1 MLKRKMLICLSLL
14 LFGVM
19 FIPGMVSA
27 GEFLNFEKHNGA
39 DVKDAIKILKKAHNI
54 HHKILTV
61 DTHLDTPLIMDI
73 YPSFFGEEF
82 DLSQRYQNA
91 DFQGFVFRQVDFPRM
106 QEGGLD
112 AGFFVA
118 YVAQGNRDE
127 EGNQAAIE
135 SILGLIDLIYEKV
148 DAHPELAKVVA
159 DPKEADRLEKRGKRA
174 IYIGIENGYAI
185 GNDLSMVETY
195 YDLGAR
201 YMTLSHSSNNDICD
215 SSTDPQGPEHGG
227 LSPFGEEVVAE
238 MNRLGMMVD
247 VSHISDDAVWDVL
260 AITTAPV
267 IASHS
272 NARALYDH
280 PRNLNDDLLEAIAEN
295 GGVVQVNLLYVS
307 ENDPD
312 TGERTAS
319 VADVVDHID
328 HIVAVAGIDHVGIG
342 TDFDGGG
349 VVDGCEDVSKLE
361 AITLELVKRGYNKN
375 EIRKI
380 WSENFMRV
388 FREVEYLGC
397 KQGA

>member
-1 MLKRKMLICLSLL
+1 MRKLKTLMYLSAVLVGIL
-14 LFGVM
+14 A
-19 FIPGMVSA
+19 IPGMILA
-27 GEFLNFEKHNGA
+27 GQFSDLDRNSMVEF
-39 DVKDAIKILKKAHNI
+39 KDAIKIQKKAHKI
-54 HHKILTV
+54 HNKILTI

-73 YPSFFGEEF
+73 YPDFFGEEF

-106 QEGGLD
+106 KEGGLD

-118 YVAQGNRDE
+118 FVSQGARDD

-135 SILGLIDLIYEKV
+135 AALGLIDLIREKV
-148 DAHPELAKVVA
+148 EAHPDLAEVVSA
-159 DPKEADRLEKRGKRA
+159 PKDAYRLQKESKRA

-185 GNDLSMVETY
+185 GNDFSMVESY

-247 VSHISDDAVWDVL
+247 VSHISDAAVWDVL
-260 AITTAPV
+260 AITTAPI

-280 PRNLNDDLLEAIAEN
+280 PRNLSDDLLNAIAEN
-295 GGVVQVNLLYVS
+295 GGVVQVNLLYLS
-307 ENDPD
+307 PNDPD
-312 TGERTAS
+312 TGERISTVS
-319 VADVVDHID
+319 DVVDHID
-328 HIVAVAGIDHVGIG
+328 HIVEVAGIEHVGIG
-342 TDFDGGG
+342 SDFDGGG
-349 VVDGCEDVSKLE
+349 VVDGCEDVSKFE

-388 FREVEYLGC
+388 FREVEDVAGR
-397 KQGA
+397 

>member
-1 MLKRKMLICLSLL
+1 MMRKLKTLMYLSAV
-14 LFGVM
+14 LFGILA
-19 FIPGMVSA
+19 IPGMILA
-27 GEFLNFEKHNGA
+27 GQFSDLNRNNMVEF
-39 DVKDAIKILKKAHNI
+39 KDAIKIQKKAHKI
-54 HHKILTV
+54 HNKILTM

-73 YPSFFGEEF
+73 YPDFFGEEF

-106 QEGGLD
+106 KEGGLD

-118 YVAQGNRDE
+118 FVPQGDRDE
-127 EGNQAAIE
+127 EGYQAAINE
-135 SILGLIDLIYEKV
+135 ALGLIDLIYEKV
-148 DAHPELAKVVA
+148 DAHPDLAKVVSE
-159 DPKEADRLEKRGKRA
+159 PKEAYRLQKESKRA

-185 GNDLSMVETY
+185 GKDLSMVESY

-247 VSHISDDAVWDVL
+247 VSHISDEAVRDVL

-272 NARALYDH
+272 NARVLYDH
-280 PRNLNDDLLEAIAEN
+280 PRNLSDDLLDAIAEN

-307 ENDPD
+307 PNDPV
-312 TGERTAS
+312 TGERTS
-319 VADVVDHID
+319 TVLDVVDHID
-328 HIVAVAGIDHVGIG
+328 HIVEVAGIDHVGIG

-361 AITLELVKRGYNKN
+361 AITLELVKRGYTKN

-380 WSENFMRV
+380 WSGNFMRV
-388 FREVEYLGC
+388 FREVEDVAGR
-397 KQGA
+397 

>member
-1 MLKRKMLICLSLL
+1 MRKLKTLMYLSAV
-14 LFGVM
+14 LFGILV
-19 FIPGMVSA
+19 IPGMILA
-27 GEFLNFEKHNGA
+27 GQFSDLDRNSMVEF
-39 DVKDAIKILKKAHNI
+39 KDALKIQKKAHKI
-54 HHKILTV
+54 HHKILTI

-73 YPSFFGEEF
+73 YPDFFGEEF
-82 DLSQRYQNA
+82 DLSRRYQNA

-106 QEGGLD
+106 KEGGLD

-118 YVAQGNRDE
+118 FVSQGDRDA

-135 SILGLIDLIYEKV
+135 EALGLIDLIYEKV
-148 DAHPELAKVVA
+148 GAHPDLAEVVSG
-159 DPKEADRLEKRGKRA
+159 PKDAYRLQKESKRA

-185 GNDLSMVETY
+185 GSDLSMVESY

-247 VSHISDDAVWDVL
+247 ISHISDEAVWDVL
-260 AITTAPV
+260 AITTAPI

-272 NARALYDH
+272 NARALFDH
-280 PRNLNDDLLEAIAEN
+280 PRNLSDDLLDAIAEN

-307 ENDPD
+307 PNDPD
-312 TGERTAS
+312 TGERISTVS
-319 VADVVDHID
+319 DVVDHID
-328 HIVAVAGIDHVGIG
+328 HIVEVAGIDHVGIG

-349 VVDGCEDVSKLE
+349 VVEGCEDVSKLE
-361 AITLELVKRGYNKN
+361 AITLELVKRGYTKN

-380 WSENFMRV
+380 WSGNFMRI
-388 FREVEYLGC
+388 FREVEDVAGR
-397 KQGA
+397 

>member
-1 MLKRKMLICLSLL
+1 MMRKLKTLMYLSAVLVGIL
-14 LFGVM
+14 A
-19 FIPGMVSA
+19 IPGMILA
-27 GEFLNFEKHNGA
+27 GQFSDLDRNSMVEF
-39 DVKDAIKILKKAHNI
+39 KDAIKIQKKAHKI
-54 HHKILTV
+54 HNKILTI

-73 YPSFFGEEF
+73 YPDFFGEEF

-106 QEGGLD
+106 KEGGLD

-118 YVAQGNRDE
+118 FVSQGARDD

-135 SILGLIDLIYEKV
+135 AALGLIDLIYEKV
-148 DAHPELAKVVA
+148 DAHPDLAKVVSA
-159 DPKEADRLEKRGKRA
+159 PKDAYRLQKESKRA

-185 GNDLSMVETY
+185 GNDLSMVESY

-247 VSHISDDAVWDVL
+247 ISHISDDAVWDVL
-260 AITTAPV
+260 AITTAPI

-272 NARALYDH
+272 NARVLYDH
-280 PRNLNDDLLEAIAEN
+280 PRNLSDDLLDAIAEN

-307 ENDPD
+307 PNDPD
-312 TGERTAS
+312 TGERISTVS
-319 VADVVDHID
+319 DVVDHID
-328 HIVAVAGIDHVGIG
+328 HIVKVAGINHVGIG
-342 TDFDGGG
+342 SDFDGGA

-361 AITLELVKRGYNKN
+361 AITLELVKRGYTKN
-375 EIRKI
+375 EIHKI
-380 WSENFMRV
+380 WSGNFMRV
-388 FREVEYLGC
+388 FREVEDVAGR
-397 KQGA
+397 

>member
-1 MLKRKMLICLSLL
+1 MRKLKTLMYLSAVLVGIL
-14 LFGVM
+14 A
-19 FIPGMVSA
+19 IPGMILA
-27 GEFLNFEKHNGA
+27 GQFSDLDRNSMIEF
-39 DVKDAIKILKKAHNI
+39 KDAIKIQKKAHKI
-54 HHKILTV
+54 HNKILTI

-73 YPSFFGEEF
+73 YPDFFGEEF

-106 QEGGLD
+106 KEGGLD

-118 YVAQGNRDE
+118 FVSQGARDD

-135 SILGLIDLIYEKV
+135 AALGLIDLIREKV
-148 DAHPELAKVVA
+148 EAHPDLAEVVSA
-159 DPKEADRLEKRGKRA
+159 PKDAYRLQKESKLA

-185 GNDLSMVETY
+185 GNDFSMVESY

-247 VSHISDDAVWDVL
+247 VSHISDAAVWDVL
-260 AITTAPV
+260 AITTAPI

-280 PRNLNDDLLEAIAEN
+280 PRNLSDDLLNAIAEN
-295 GGVVQVNLLYVS
+295 GGVVQVNLLYLS
-307 ENDPD
+307 PNDPD
-312 TGERTAS
+312 TGERISTVS
-319 VADVVDHID
+319 DVVDHID
-328 HIVAVAGIDHVGIG
+328 HSVAVAGIDHVGIG
-342 TDFDGGG
+342 SDFDGGG
-349 VVDGCEDVSKLE
+349 VVDGCEDVSKFE

-388 FREVEYLGC
+388 FREVEDVAGR
-397 KQGA
+397 

>member
-1 MLKRKMLICLSLL
+1 MRKLKTLMYLSAV
-14 LFGVM
+14 LFGILA
-19 FIPGMVSA
+19 IPGMILA
-27 GEFLNFEKHNGA
+27 GQFSDLDKNSMVEF
-39 DVKDAIKILKKAHNI
+39 KDAIKIQKKAHKI
-54 HHKILTV
+54 HNKILTI

-73 YPSFFGEEF
+73 YPDFFGEEF

-106 QEGGLD
+106 KEGGLD

-118 YVAQGNRDE
+118 FVAQGNRDD

-135 SILGLIDLIYEKV
+135 EVLGLIDLIYEKV
-148 DAHPELAKVVA
+148 EAHPDLAAVVSE
-159 DPKEADRLEKRGKRA
+159 PKDAYHLQKKGKRA

-185 GNDLSMVETY
+185 GNNLAMLESY

-215 SSTDPQGPEHGG
+215 SSTDLQGPENGG
-227 LSPFGEEVVAE
+227 LSPFGEEVVTE

-247 VSHISDDAVWDVL
+247 VSHISDEAVWDVL
-260 AITTAPV
+260 AITTAPI

-280 PRNLNDDLLEAIAEN
+280 PRNLSDDLLEAIAEN

-307 ENDPD
+307 PNDPD
-312 TGERTAS
+312 TGERIST
-319 VADVVDHID
+319 VLDVVDHID

-342 TDFDGGG
+342 SDFDGGG
-349 VVDGCEDVSKLE
+349 VVDGCEDASRLP
-361 AITLELVKRGYNKN
+361 AITLELVKRGYNRN
-375 EIRKI
+375 EIHKI
-380 WSENFMRV
+380 WSGNFMRV
-388 FREVEYLGC
+388 FRKVGHVAF
-397 KQGA
+397 K

>member
-1 MLKRKMLICLSLL
+1 MRKLKTLMYLSAV
-14 LFGVM
+14 LFGILA
-19 FIPGMVSA
+19 IPGMILA
-27 GEFLNFEKHNGA
+27 GQFSDLDRNSMAGF
-39 DVKDAIKILKKAHNI
+39 KDAIKIQKKAHKI
-54 HHKILTV
+54 HNKILTI

-73 YPSFFGEEF
+73 YPDFFGEEF

-106 QEGGLD
+106 KEGGLD

-118 YVAQGNRDE
+118 FVSQEDRDAV
-127 EGNQAAIE
+127 GNQAAIE
-135 SILGLIDLIYEKV
+135 EVLGLIDLIYEKV
-148 DAHPELAKVVA
+148 EAHPDLAEVVSA
-159 DPKEADRLEKRGKRA
+159 PKDAYRLQKESKRA

-185 GNDLSMVETY
+185 GNDLSMVKSY

-247 VSHISDDAVWDVL
+247 VSHISDAAVWDVL
-260 AITTAPV
+260 AITTAPI

-280 PRNLNDDLLEAIAEN
+280 PRNLSDDLLNAIAEN
-295 GGVVQVNLLYVS
+295 GGVVQVKLLYLS
-307 ENDPD
+307 PNDPD
-312 TGERTAS
+312 TGERISTVS
-319 VADVVDHID
+319 DVVDHID
-328 HIVAVAGIDHVGIG
+328 HIVEVAGIDHVGIG
-342 TDFDGGG
+342 SDFDGGG
-349 VVDGCEDVSKLE
+349 VVDGCEDVSKFE

-388 FREVEYLGC
+388 FREVEDVAGR
-397 KQGA
+397 

>member
-1 MLKRKMLICLSLL
+1 M
-14 LFGVM
+14 
-19 FIPGMVSA
+19 
-27 GEFLNFEKHNGA
+27 NFEKHGS
-39 DVKDAIKILKKAHNI
+39 DDFKDAIKIQKKAHKI

-118 YVAQGNRDE
+118 YVAQGNRDD

-159 DPKEADRLEKRGKRA
+159 DPKDAYRLEKKGKRA

-227 LSPFGEEVVAE
+227 
-238 MNRLGMMVD
+238 
-247 VSHISDDAVWDVL
+247 
-260 AITTAPV
+260 
-267 IASHS
+267 
-272 NARALYDH
+272 
-280 PRNLNDDLLEAIAEN
+280 
-295 GGVVQVNLLYVS
+295 
-307 ENDPD
+307 
-312 TGERTAS
+312 
-319 VADVVDHID
+319 
-328 HIVAVAGIDHVGIG
+328 
-342 TDFDGGG
+342 
-349 VVDGCEDVSKLE
+349 
-361 AITLELVKRGYNKN
+361 
-375 EIRKI
+375 
-380 WSENFMRV
+380 
-388 FREVEYLGC
+388 
-397 KQGA
+397 

>member
-1 MLKRKMLICLSLL
+1 MMRKLKTLMYLSAV
-14 LFGVM
+14 LFGILA
-19 FIPGMVSA
+19 IPGMILA
-27 GEFLNFEKHNGA
+27 GQFSDLDKNSMVEF
-39 DVKDAIKILKKAHNI
+39 KDAIKIQKKAHKI
-54 HHKILTV
+54 HNKILTI

-73 YPSFFGEEF
+73 YPDFFGEEF

-106 QEGGLD
+106 KEGGLD

-118 YVAQGNRDE
+118 FVAQGNRDD

-135 SILGLIDLIYEKV
+135 EVLGLIDLIYEKV
-148 DAHPELAKVVA
+148 EAHPDLAAVVSE
-159 DPKEADRLEKRGKRA
+159 PKDAYHLQKKGKRA

-185 GNDLSMVETY
+185 GNNLAMLESY

-227 LSPFGEEVVAE
+227 LSPFGEEVVTE

-247 VSHISDDAVWDVL
+247 VSHISDEAVWDVL
-260 AITTAPV
+260 AITTAPI

-280 PRNLNDDLLEAIAEN
+280 PRNLSDDLLEAIAEN

-307 ENDPD
+307 PNDPD
-312 TGERTAS
+312 TGERIST
-319 VADVVDHID
+319 VLDVVDHID

-342 TDFDGGG
+342 SDFDGGG
-349 VVDGCEDVSKLE
+349 VVDGCEDASRLP

-375 EIRKI
+375 EIHKI
-380 WSENFMRV
+380 WSGNFMRV
-388 FREVEYLGC
+388 FRKVGHVAF
-397 KQGA
+397 K

>member
-1 MLKRKMLICLSLL
+1 MMRKLKTLMYLSAV
-14 LFGVM
+14 LFGILA
-19 FIPGMVSA
+19 IPGMILA
-27 GEFLNFEKHNGA
+27 GQFSDLDRNSMVEF
-39 DVKDAIKILKKAHNI
+39 KDAIKIQKKAHKI
-54 HHKILTV
+54 HNKILTI

-73 YPSFFGEEF
+73 YPDFFGEEF

-106 QEGGLD
+106 KEGGLD

-118 YVAQGNRDE
+118 FVPQGNRDE
-127 EGNQAAIE
+127 EGYQAAINE
-135 SILGLIDLIYEKV
+135 ALGLIDLIYEKV
-148 DAHPELAKVVA
+148 DAHPDLAKVVSE
-159 DPKEADRLEKRGKRA
+159 PKEAYRLQKESKRA

-185 GNDLSMVETY
+185 GKDLSMVESY

-247 VSHISDDAVWDVL
+247 VSHISDEAVRDVL

-272 NARALYDH
+272 NARVLYDH
-280 PRNLNDDLLEAIAEN
+280 PRNLSDDLLDAIAEN

-307 ENDPD
+307 PNDPV
-312 TGERTAS
+312 TGERTS
-319 VADVVDHID
+319 TVLDVVDHID
-328 HIVAVAGIDHVGIG
+328 HIVEVAGIDHVGIG

-361 AITLELVKRGYNKN
+361 AITLELVKRGYTKN

-380 WSENFMRV
+380 WSGNFMRV
-388 FREVEYLGC
+388 FREVEDVAGR
-397 KQGA
+397 